1 MTWRIVLSVAEI
13 GGLVVI
19 LAIFLTIIAKQLNSI
34 SATLAKISFG
44 VRAVETMCAVIG
56 PAVDRIN
63 GNLQDICSGLQEAA
77 TEAERLA
84 R

>member
-1 MTWRIVLSVAEI
+1 VTLLI
-13 GGLVVI
+13 
-19 LAIFLTIIAKQLNSI
+19 LTILEIAALVGVLATYLTVIGNQLRRI
-34 SATLAKISFG
+34 SALLAKITFG

-63 GNLQDICSGLQEAA
+63 GNLQTVCADLQDAA
-77 TEAERLA
+77 VEAEKLA

>member
-1 MTWRIVLSVAEI
+1 MTQLLLTLLEIVALVGVLAVYLTVI
-13 GGLVVI
+13 GN
-19 LAIFLTIIAKQLNSI
+19 QLRKI
-34 SATLAKISFG
+34 SATLAKITFG

-63 GNLQDICSGLQEAA
+63 GNLDDICLNLQAA
-77 TEAERLA
+77 AVEAEKLA

>member
-1 MTWRIVLSVAEI
+1 MTSQLVLSILEI
-13 GGLVVI
+13 ALLIGVLAIYLVVI
-19 LAIFLTIIAKQLNSI
+19 GNQLRSI
-34 SATLAKISFG
+34 SNTLAKITFG

-63 GNLQDICSGLQEAA
+63 GNLQEIVSGLDDAA
-77 TEAERLA
+77 REAERLS

>member
-1 MTWRIVLSVAEI
+1 MTSQLILSLIEIAALVLV
-13 GGLVVI
+13 
-19 LAIFLTIIAKQLNSI
+19 LAIYLTLIGNQLNNI
-34 SATLAKISFG
+34 SATLARITFG

-63 GNLQDICSGLQEAA
+63 GNLQEIASDLQAA
-77 TEAERLA
+77 AAEAERLA

>member
-1 MTWRIVLSVAEI
+1 MTQLLLTLLEIAALVGVLAVYLTVI
-13 GGLVVI
+13 GN
-19 LAIFLTIIAKQLNSI
+19 QLRKI
-34 SATLAKISFG
+34 SATLAKITFG

-63 GNLQDICSGLQEAA
+63 GNLDDICQNLQAA
-77 TEAERLA
+77 AVEAEKLA

>member
-1 MTWRIVLSVAEI
+1 MTSQLVFSIIEIAMLVGVLAI
-13 GGLVVI
+13 YLVVI
-19 LAIFLTIIAKQLNSI
+19 GNQLKSI
-34 SATLAKISFG
+34 SNTLAKITFG

-63 GNLQDICSGLQEAA
+63 GNLQDIVQGLDAA
-77 TEAERLA
+77 AVEAEKLA

>member
-1 MTWRIVLSVAEI
+1 MTQLILTLLEI
-13 GGLVVI
+13 AALVGV
-19 LAIFLTIIAKQLNSI
+19 LAIYLTVIGNQLRSI
-34 SATLAKISFG
+34 CASLARITFG

-63 GNLQDICSGLQEAA
+63 GNLDDICINLQNAA
-77 TEAERLA
+77 VEAEKLA

>member
-1 MTWRIVLSVAEI
+1 MTLLVLSLLEI
-13 GGLVVI
+13 ALLVLV
-19 LAIFLTIIAKQLNSI
+19 LAIYLAVIGNQLSSI
-34 SATLAKISFG
+34 SRTLAKITFG

-63 GNLQDICSGLQEAA
+63 GNLAEIAAALQDCASQ
-77 TEAERLA
+77 AERLA

>member
-1 MTWRIVLSVAEI
+1 MTQLILTLIEIAALVLVLATYLTVI
-13 GGLVVI
+13 GN
-19 LAIFLTIIAKQLNSI
+19 QLKTI
-34 SATLAKISFG
+34 SATLAKITYG

-63 GNLQDICSGLQEAA
+63 GNLQEIAVGLQDAA
-77 TEAERLA
+77 NEAERLA

>member
-1 MTWRIVLSVAEI
+1 MTIQLVLSILEI
-13 GGLVVI
+13 ALLIGVLATYLVVI
-19 LAIFLTIIAKQLNSI
+19 GNQLKAI
-34 SATLAKISFG
+34 SATLAKVTFG

-63 GNLQDICSGLQEAA
+63 GNLQDVAQNLQTAA
-77 TEAERLA
+77 SEAERLS

>member
-1 MTWRIVLSVAEI
+1 MTIQ
-13 GGLVVI
+13 LV
-19 LAIFLTIIAKQLNSI
+19 LTIVEIAALVGVLAVYLTVIGNQLRSI
-34 SATLAKISFG
+34 CASLARITFG

-63 GNLQDICSGLQEAA
+63 GNLQDVASSLQAA
-77 TEAERLA
+77 AGEAERLS